1 MAWFAVALGGALG
14 TAARHFVN
22 LMITHRFQQT
32 AYATAVVN
40 LVGSALIG
48 VLAGA
53 VATEWLRI
61 TPAMRAF
68 VFVGVLGGFTTFSS
82 FMLDTFTM
90 ASIGHHPAAI
100 LNVIVQNTAGFAL
113 LWIGY
118 YAVSLAR

>member
-1 MAWFAVALGGALG
+1 MTWLAVALGGALG
-14 TAARHFVN
+14 TVARHIVN
-22 LMITHRFQQT
+22 LIIIHRFQQT

-48 VLAGA
+48 VLAGC

-61 TPAMRAF
+61 TPVMRTF
-68 VFVGVLGGFTTFSS
+68 VFVGFLGGFTTFSS

-90 ASIGHHPAAI
+90 ASIGNHPAAI
-100 LNVIVQNTAGFAL
+100 LNVVVQNSAGFAL

-118 YAVSLAR
+118 NAVELVK